1 MNFLFTQQILFFFV
15 GAVGSAV
22 AILGL
27 FFKEWI
33 TNKKHLRRF
42 LGIGCM
48 IIAVAYAANCAY
60 VEIVNMNQIYAD
72 LCITIA
78 LPYLVNVGGT
88 HKDPFIQDADYSV
101 VAYNPILSLDTK
113 IELLNVKTYEK
124 FVYNPSFADFGLDL
138 SYRLA
143 NVSSGEY
150 DIRIFADDYPLYE
163 ERIVLNAQNFYSD
176 DEIGT
181 YRWNFTAFIFDDF
194 YDDTVCFDI
203 YLGDIEETVTKPL
216 FGIWSENTRTYEMFK
231 TEVDWNNNGHMAGK
245 FYGYKDV
252 YFVGNAMTDTKMETV
267 IVDITEY

>member
-1 MNFLFTQQILFFFV
+1 MNFLFTQQILFFLV
-15 GAVGSAV
+15 SAVGSAV
-22 AILGL
+22 AIFGL

-48 IIAVAYAANCAY
+48 IIAGAYAANCAY
-60 VEIVNMNQIYAD
+60 IEIINMNQIYSD
-72 LCITIA
+72 LYITIA
-78 LPYLVNVGGT
+78 LPYLVNVDGT

-101 VAYNPILSLDTK
+101 VAYNPILSLETK

-150 DIRIFADDYPLYE
+150 DIKIFADDYPLYE

-203 YLGDIEETVTKPL
+203 YLGDVEGTVTKPL
-216 FGIWSENTRTYEMFK
+216 FGIWSENTGIYEMFK

-267 IVDITEY
+267 IVDVTEY